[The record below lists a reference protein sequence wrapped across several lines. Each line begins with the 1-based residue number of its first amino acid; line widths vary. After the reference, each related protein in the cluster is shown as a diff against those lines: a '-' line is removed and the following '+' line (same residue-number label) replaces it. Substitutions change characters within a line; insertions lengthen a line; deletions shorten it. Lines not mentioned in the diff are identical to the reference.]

1 LPYSSLEAV
10 VEKNKESYYLALRQ
24 TQGTLKTST
33 PDWQPWIMFF
43 LRALQHQK
51 KRLETKV
58 EQETLLFMQLPNL
71 SLQILQLIQSRGKA
85 TISDIATI
93 TNANR
98 NTIKKHLETLV
109 ETNHIKKNGVGKG
122 TWYSL

>member
-1 LPYSSLEAV
+1 
-10 VEKNKESYYLALRQ
+10 
-24 TQGTLKTST
+24 
-33 PDWQPWIMFF
+33 MFF
-43 LRALQHQK
+43 LRALLHQK